1 MGQATDNF
9 PLTEMSHC
17 EHVETVPDKASQQS
31 NATQATTCQVF
42 VSTVFPTGLTS
53 NQYPR
58 SHKWKN
64 RRWAW
69 EFLTRNKDFR
79 DFCDQVL
86 FQNLPA
92 AQVRQI
98 SLIKFGL
105 LKFKDY
111 REPYRPSLPKFS
123 SAQANFWV
131 DTSKGTFGDRKKK
144 RTYMGPGEI
153 IIRASLRDA
162 LQSKSRKA
170 LVKYIDTLL
179 DRKATEW
186 AGLNGVQP
194 SSITVRGDF
203 LALLR
208 ILDLVAFNTNQP
220 KAQQKTRTQLYAIVF
235 PKIANAPSASPP
247 ISGQF
252 NKPFS
257 EKWSLA
263 RKYTQPERYLSLAA
277 TI

>member
-1 MGQATDNF
+1 MSQSAQTATVPA
-9 PLTEMSHC
+9 PLTAFSSQ
-17 EHVETVPDKASQQS
+17 VNTSQVVASE
-31 NATQATTCQVF
+31 
-42 VSTVFPTGLTS
+42 VFPTGLEIS
-53 NQYPR
+53 QYPR
-58 SHKWKN
+58 SDKWTN

-86 FQNLPA
+86 LQNLPV
-92 AQVRQI
+92 AQVRQL

-123 SAQANFWV
+123 SAQASFWA
-131 DTSKGTFGDRKKK
+131 DTSKGTFGHRKKK
-144 RTYMGPGEI
+144 RFSMGSGEI

-170 LVKYIDTLL
+170 LVKYIDTVL

-186 AGLNGVQP
+186 ANLNGVQP
-194 SSITVRGDF
+194 SSSTVRGDF

-208 ILDLVAFNTNQP
+208 ILDLVASNAKQP

-235 PKIANAPSASPP
+235 PKIANAPSASPR

-252 NKPFS
+252 DKPFN

-263 RKYTQPERYLSLAA
+263 KKYTQPEGYLPLAA

>member
-1 MGQATDNF
+1 MSYSEDAETLQA
-9 PLTEMSHC
+9 
-17 EHVETVPDKASQQS
+17 VPHQLSS
-31 NATQATTCQVF
+31 VTQTTNPSEI
-42 VSTVFPTGLTS
+42 VSAVFPTGLEIS
-53 NQYPR
+53 QYPR
-58 SHKWKN
+58 SDKWTN

-69 EFLTRNKDFR
+69 EFLSRNKDFR

-86 FQNLPA
+86 FQNLPV
-92 AQVRQI
+92 AQVRQL

-111 REPYRPSLPKFS
+111 REPYRHSLPKFS
-123 SAQANFWV
+123 SAQASFWA
-131 DTSKGTFGDRKKK
+131 DTSKGTFGHRNKK
-144 RTYMGPGEI
+144 RLSMGSGEI

-170 LVKYIDTLL
+170 LVKYIDTVL

-186 AGLNGVQP
+186 ANLNGVQP
-194 SSITVRGDF
+194 SSSTVRGDF

-208 ILDLVAFNTNQP
+208 ILDLVASNAKQP

-235 PKIANAPSASPP
+235 PKIANAPSASPR

-252 NKPFS
+252 DKPFN

-263 RKYTQPERYLSLAA
+263 KKYTQPEGYLPLAA